1 MSVLPMYDTE
11 SLSYTEAQVEA
22 SICRASFADFVK
34 CFWETVK
41 GAGTLEWNWH
51 MDVLCDEMQTVAER
65 VFRSEKRAYDLVI
78 NVPPG
83 TSKST
88 VVSILF
94 PAWVWTR
101 MPGARFLSATHTD
114 KLALDLSSK
123 CRDVIISDKYDSY
136 FPNIELI
143 KDTESYFR
151 NSNGGDRNTCTVGG
165 KTPTGFHASFIIVDD
180 PIDPEG
186 VRSDADL
193 DKADRFVTNV
203 IPGRKTKKAVSVTI
217 MVMQRLHWRDPTYVM
232 EENAKKP
239 GAFPLRK
246 ISLPGELTPKVSP
259 PIEELRQRHPEAYD
273 NDGGLLDPNR
283 LGTEVIADYKAK
295 GIYFYNAQVLQ
306 DPEAPGGNMFER
318 EWFKFEREAPYECIR
333 IRAYDRACLIAGT
346 MVETIFGPKPIEQIV
361 TGDMVLTRKGYRR
374 VKWAGQTKMVNELV
388 SVKFSNGSVLTG
400 TGDHP
405 VWTENGGWTELATLN
420 GGCYNIAIARGSQGS
435 ERWQDISMR
444 LSRSMELFIREW
456 LGGVTTL
463 LKGGARREE
472 RVGAIRCTEQS
483 GVSTTVVFPKVM
495 SFITRTRTGITTR
508 SEILNVSQKSSICRS
523 IVLKCIEH
531 MNRGRIQEK
540 DLISGL
546 MRIEGLQNLSDSVK
560 FVQQQCGQQQRDTKQ
575 SVVSVERNLRAE
587 RRQQRNQNTAR
598 QSAGICIARECGGS
612 AKCVVSCLAVALE
625 EFAVQRAVLLKC
637 GEVPVYDL
645 TVEEDH
651 EFFANGILV
660 HNSTEDGGCYTAGV
674 LIAMSLDRSKF
685 FIEDCL
691 HGQWS
696 PTKRNEKILATA
708 QRDRLK
714 YGPKYEPTIIIE
726 GERGS
731 TGEEAYQYLAA
742 LLAGFRV
749 YEELPTGAKDSRAEP
764 WASQIKAG
772 NVFIVD
778 GGASTN
784 AGKARWDIENYIT
797 EHVRFRPDPNVKRLG
812 KWKDQVD
819 ASALAFIKLVQGGAV
834 SAEEVVK
841 VFTFVKKK
849 SETQLRIVVT
859 NDEILSK
866 LVIDDNETIMISLQ
880 DPLPVGSKKTPLH
893 ALSKLQET
901 LLLHFVDLQ
910 PNERLDQWDEPLL
923 PYGVLAE
930 DLIFTRDMGKRLWNF
945 LFKKRSPAPG
955 VVVIH
960 GNGRKALSVAI
971 AITDTMRLPRSI
983 IYRPDNPDF
992 VVKEPAENNHIYELV
1007 RSSRQWVSS

>member
-1 MSVLPMYDTE
+1 MYDTE

-22 SICRASFADFVK
+22 SICRASFADFAK

-51 MDVLCDEMQTVAER
+51 MDVLCEELQTAAER
-65 VFRSEKRAYDLVI
+65 VFKGLPREYDI
-78 NVPPG
+78 GFNVPPG

-88 VVSILF
+88 IISILF

-101 MPGARFLSATHTD
+101 MPQARFLSATHTD

-123 CRDVIISDKYDSY
+123 CRGVITSEKYEAYYPTID
-136 FPNIELI
+136 LI
-143 KDTESYFR
+143 KDTEGYFR
-151 NSNGGDRNTCTVGG
+151 NNFGGDRNTCTVGG
-165 KTPTGFHASFIIVDD
+165 KTPTGFHASFILVDD
-180 PIDPEG
+180 PVDPEG

-193 DKADRFVTNV
+193 DAADRFMTNV
-203 IPGRKTKKAVSVTI
+203 LPGRKTNKAVSVI
-217 MVMQRLHWRDPTYVM
+217 ILVMQRLHWRDPTYVM
-232 EENAKKP
+232 EESAKKS
-239 GAFPLRK
+239 GAFPFRK
-246 ISLPGELTPKVSP
+246 ICLPGKLTPGVFP
-259 PIEELRQRHPEAYD
+259 PIEELRTRYPQAYN
-273 NDGGLLDPNR
+273 NDGAFLDPGR
-283 LGTEVIADYKAK
+283 LGKLVMQDYLSK
-295 GIYFYNAQVLQ
+295 GAYFFNPQILQ
-306 DPEAPGGNMFER
+306 NPEAPGGNLFER
-318 EWFKFEREAPYECIR
+318 EWWHYERMAPYECIR
-333 IRAYDRACLIAGT
+333 IRAWDRACLVAGT
-346 MVETIFGPKPIEQIV
+346 MVETISGPKPIEQIV
-361 TGDMVLTRKGYRR
+361 AGDMVLTRKGYKR
-374 VKWAGQTKMVNELV
+374 VKWAGMTKRASELV
-388 SVKFSNGSVLTG
+388 SVKFSNEAILTG

-405 VWTENGGWTELATLN
+405 VWTENGGWIELATLN
-420 GGCYNIAIARGSQGS
+420 GGCYNIAIAQNSYGNEQ
-435 ERWQDISMR
+435 WQNTSTK
-444 LSRSMELFIREW
+444 LSRSMESFTREW
-456 LGGVTTL
+456 SEDVTTSFRGGAKREGRVGVT
-463 LKGGARREE
+463 
-472 RVGAIRCTEQS
+472 RCTELS

-575 SVVSVERNLRAE
+575 SVVSVERNLRAKRE
-587 RRQQRNQNTAR
+587 QQRSQNTAH
-598 QSAGICIARECGGS
+598 QSAGICIARECGAS
-612 AKCVVSCLAVALE
+612 ARYVANYSEAAME
-625 EFAVQRAVLLKC
+625 EFAALRAVLQEC
-637 GEVPVYDL
+637 TTVPVYDL
-645 TVEEDH
+645 TVEGEH

-674 LIAMSLDRSKF
+674 LISMALDRSKF
-685 FIEDCL
+685 FVEDCV

-696 PTKRNEKILATA
+696 STKRNEKILATA

-731 TGEEAYQYLAA
+731 TGEEAYQYLASM
-742 LLAGFRV
+742 LAGFRV
-749 YEELPTGAKDSRAEP
+749 FEELPTGTKDSRAEP
-764 WASQIKAG
+764 WASQVKAG
-772 NVFIVD
+772 NVYVID
-778 GGASTN
+778 GGASSNT
-784 AGKARWDIENYIT
+784 GKPTWDVEGYLT
-797 EHVRFRPDPNVKRLG
+797 EHSRFRPDPNVKRLG
-812 KWKDQVD
+812 KYKDQVD

-910 PNERLDQWDEPLL
+910 PSERLDQWDEPLL

-992 VVKEPAENNHIYELV
+992 VVKEPAENDHVYQLV
-1007 RSSRQWVSS
+1007 KNSRQWVSS